1 MPLLLPN
8 KGNHLLEF
16 IEIGYIIKLMRNM
29 LIEWQLYALSGITIR
44 RPQHAK
50 MRWNFWSFSDA
61 AAAAAVAA
69 NHRTSNKVEN
79 KLKLK
84 LILNEFFALTC
95 KNS

>member
-1 MPLLLPN
+1 M
-8 KGNHLLEF
+8 
-16 IEIGYIIKLMRNM
+16 EIGYIIKLMRNM
-29 LIEWQLYALSGITIR
+29 LIEWQLYALSGIAIR
-44 RPQHAK
+44 RTQHAK

-61 AAAAAVAA
+61 AAAAAAVAV
-69 NHRTSNKVEN
+69 NNRTSNKVAK